1 MLRKLTAFVILS
13 VYALSSSGT
22 SLYLHY
28 CCGMPYVMAVNEK
41 PDAYDP
47 CSSCSE
53 AEHHDGPEC
62 EDDTCELGTV
72 HHGCKDVYWDTVDV
86 TNEHITYG
94 DKGTHFVAQPAVI
107 SLPWSVNVSPFVAD
121 GAVTSFADNSPPPVS
136 NTPLFIFHCTYRI

>member
-1 MLRKLTAFVILS
+1 MLRKLIVLVILS

-28 CCGMPYVMAVNEK
+28 CCGMPYVMAINEK
-41 PDAYDP
+41 PEAYDP
-47 CSSCSE
+47 CLFCTES
-53 AEHHDGPEC
+53 EHHDGPEC
-62 EDDTCELGTV
+62 DDDTCELMV

-94 DKGTHFVAQPAVI
+94 DKGTHFVVQPAEI
-107 SLPWSVNVSPFVAD
+107 SLPWSVNVSAFVAD
-121 GAVTSFADNSPPPVS
+121 GSVTYFADSSPPRVS